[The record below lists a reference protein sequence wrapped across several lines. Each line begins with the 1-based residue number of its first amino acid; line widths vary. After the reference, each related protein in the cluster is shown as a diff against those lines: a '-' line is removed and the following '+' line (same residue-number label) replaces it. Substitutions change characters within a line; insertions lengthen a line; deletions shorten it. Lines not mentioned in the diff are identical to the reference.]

1 MLRFLIRLLIVLAVL
16 NAAFNSLW
24 AAAAQTPV
32 LPIYEAL
39 ALATLLLLALQ
50 RLERTAL
57 AWRTA

>member
-24 AAAAQTPV
+24 AAAAYTPI

-39 ALATLLLLALQ
+39 TLAALLLPVLR

-57 AWRTA
+57 ARRTA